1 MVVSDVTSEDLG
13 EAWPFAGWSLR
24 PGRAG
29 RTR

>member
-13 EAWPFAGWSLR
+13 VAWTFGGRSLR
-24 PGRAG
+24 TGRAG